1 MPFAT
6 WPTELMKSTDRKL
19 VNYGCRGPALG
30 EDQSDNLDKE
40 QCVLLA
46 VRSAFALPDTGTFTD
61 LLSAIDEAER
71 SR

>member
-1 MPFAT
+1 M
-6 WPTELMKSTDRKL
+6 WLTELMKSIDPNLTHD
-19 VNYGCRGPALG
+19 GCRGPAMG
-30 EDQSDNLDKE
+30 EHQGNDLNRE

-46 VRSAFALPDTGTFTD
+46 VRSAFPLPGTGTFTD